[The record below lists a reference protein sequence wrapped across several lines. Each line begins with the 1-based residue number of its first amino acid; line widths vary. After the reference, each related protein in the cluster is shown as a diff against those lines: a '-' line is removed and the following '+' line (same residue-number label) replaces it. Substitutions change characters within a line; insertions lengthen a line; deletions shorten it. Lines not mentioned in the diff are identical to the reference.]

1 MGLSPAVLWLGLL
14 IILLVIEALTLGLTT
29 IWFAGGALAAFL
41 AALIQIPLPVQI
53 GLFFVVSLA
62 LLIFTRPMAIR
73 FMDQKT
79 ERTNVDSLLEV
90 PVCRSV
96 LGQKALVTE
105 KIENLKGTG
114 RVKIKG
120 VDWTART
127 REDGKSIASDTVV
140 TVLEVQGVKLIVDDL
155 TDKRSEG

>member
-1 MGLSPAVLWLGLL
+1 MQQMADLRLMYVTVGKGGSYMGLSPAVLWLGLL

-79 ERTNVDSLLEV
+79 ERTNVDSLL
-90 PVCRSV
+90 
-96 LGQKALVTE
+96 GQKALVTE
-105 KIENLKGTG
+105 KIENL
-114 RVKIKG
+114 
-120 VDWTART
+120 
-127 REDGKSIASDTVV
+127 
-140 TVLEVQGVKLIVDDL
+140 
-155 TDKRSEG
+155 

>member
-1 MGLSPAVLWLGLL
+1 
-14 IILLVIEALTLGLTT
+14 
-29 IWFAGGALAAFL
+29 
-41 AALIQIPLPVQI
+41 
-53 GLFFVVSLA
+53 
-62 LLIFTRPMAIR
+62 MAIR

-79 ERTNVDSLLEV
+79 ERTNVDSL
-90 PVCRSV
+90 

>member
-79 ERTNVDSLLEV
+79 ERTSVDSL
-90 PVCRSV
+90 